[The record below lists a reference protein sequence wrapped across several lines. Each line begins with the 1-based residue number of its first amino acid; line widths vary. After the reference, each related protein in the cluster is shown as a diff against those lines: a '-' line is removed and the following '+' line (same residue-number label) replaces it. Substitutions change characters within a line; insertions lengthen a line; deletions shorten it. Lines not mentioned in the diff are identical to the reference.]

1 MNSFYKKKR
10 FYIRKTNGNDI
21 LLLKK
26 KRGTE
31 YIVIAILYR
40 NPNSTTIMPE
50 IKQILNYR
58 KDDLKAFRSKEDAI
72 AYTVLEI
79 L

>member
-10 FYIRKTNGNDI
+10 FYIRKTGGDDI

-26 KRGTE
+26 KRGTK

-40 NPNSTTIMPE
+40 NPNSPIMMPE

-58 KDDLKAFRSKEDAI
+58 KDALKSFRSKEDAI
-72 AYTVLEI
+72 AYAVLEI